1 MRISRVIV
9 IADFIIRKN
18 KVAKDRGYK
27 KNSKKEIETKGEKV
41 IQRKI

>member
-1 MRISRVIV
+1 MRISRAIA
-9 IADFIIRKN
+9 IADFITRKN

-27 KNSKKEIETKGEKV
+27 KEIETKVAKA